1 MQTLPKHTERS
12 QVTPR
17 INSERCNV
25 ETKSENSYALNSQ
38 NSWQMK
44 LKENST
50 LKQNVH
56 YIRADTRGVIWKAR
70 PGLSVTQKKKSDFVG
85 RVCETGCDSG
95 SKTPS
100 GGSFKLSKPD
110 KMCGSLL
117 VLGWISTAEMTHCLE
132 KEAQWRT
139 DGISSGEVELQLA
152 SGGSLSPIMA
162 PWEFGIKSD
171 TISRCDVIAMPLGLK
186 CTNTR
191 VNGAWSRTEGE
202 MKKWCR

>member
-70 PGLSVTQKKKSDFVG
+70 PGLSVTQKKSLTLWEEFARRDVTQ
-85 RVCETGCDSG
+85 VV
-95 SKTPS
+95 
-100 GGSFKLSKPD
+100 KL
-110 KMCGSLL
+110 LQ
-117 VLGWISTAEMTHCLE
+117 
-132 KEAQWRT
+132 EAH
-139 DGISSGEVELQLA
+139 LN
-152 SGGSLSPIMA
+152 SPNQ
-162 PWEFGIKSD
+162 
-171 TISRCDVIAMPLGLK
+171 TK
-186 CTNTR
+186 C
-191 VNGAWSRTEGE
+191 ADHFWF
-202 MKKWCR
+202 